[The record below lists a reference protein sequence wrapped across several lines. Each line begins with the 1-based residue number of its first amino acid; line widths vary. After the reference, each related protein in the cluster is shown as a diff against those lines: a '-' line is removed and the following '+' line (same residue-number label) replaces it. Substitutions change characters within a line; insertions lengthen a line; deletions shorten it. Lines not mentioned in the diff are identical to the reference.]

1 MSNTFVSHV
10 LAAHFKSLAFASTFA
25 LGAAAFGQSCG
36 MENLGNLGGASTSPK
51 ATTRDCKTVVGV
63 AQIPGPGVS
72 RGFYWR
78 ENEGIS
84 EIPPMMNEW
93 WGNSFP
99 TAVSFDGSK
108 VVGYGY
114 RNIAGQVGAFR
125 YDRASNTTTQL
136 PVPNFSGSTGYI
148 ATAVSSDGSIVFGS
162 HNFSESG
169 VGIASWM
176 YSTEGGYT
184 FISAPGVYPR
194 MGLISAVSDHDQLQ
208 DIVAVG
214 TGYLTSPTVGGQAV
228 AMRWT
233 QAGGVQALQLGGVSS
248 MAFDVSNDGSVIV
261 GLMEHPTEP
270 GAWAVYRWTA
280 ATGPIVLGISAW
292 VGGNFAKPVAVSGDG
307 LTVVFV
313 AITNYAPPYTPHL
326 LEWTQ
331 SNGLRDMGV
340 FEGGPTTAIQNWQY
354 IAGLSDFGNVLVG
367 MLEADQAIRTRR
379 DSDGDGIFDDWEING
394 VPYVDQNGVA
404 QRFVIDA
411 DGDGDSDADP
421 CHKDLF
427 VEVDAMT
434 GQNLTSLAIDP
445 VTAAF
450 ADAPLNNP
458 DGTTGIRLHTI
469 IDELDLPVIAQW
481 PSVSATSCWPA
492 SFDAYRSAFFGSSAD
507 RLEPARVQARSKA
520 MRYTIIADRAENDW
534 GGCGELP
541 GDNTVI
547 YGGAFAGQFDIG
559 TAWMHEL
566 GHNLGLD
573 HGGGDDINGKPN
585 YPSIMNYAYGYQSSW
600 NEEFWLLDFSRAN
613 SSSTT
618 AMRDID
624 ESCTHENVPIGPSAG
639 RYESM
644 FMPYSTER
652 IVDGVLTRVV
662 EYVSLG
668 GAFADFN
675 ANGEFDS
682 CTASD
687 LNFLNVPSNISL
699 PNTPSPGEVMQSH
712 DDWATVERHLAPRGS
727 LGEAAAAP
735 GYPEDEP
742 TSESIAWI
750 RNNFPPPPGSGPNC
764 DSIDFNNDTSLFDPQ
779 DIDAF
784 LSVYS
789 EGPCIPE
796 AATCSDIDF
805 NNDGSVFDPCDIDAF
820 LLQFSE
826 GPCTLCGE

>member
-84 EIPPMMNEW
+84 EIPPMVNEW

-99 TAVSFDGSK
+99 TAVSLDGSK

-194 MGLISAVSDHDQLQ
+194 MGLISAMSDHDQLQ

-331 SNGLRDMGV
+331 SNG
-340 FEGGPTTAIQNWQY
+340 
-354 IAGLSDFGNVLVG
+354 
-367 MLEADQAIRTRR
+367 
-379 DSDGDGIFDDWEING
+379 
-394 VPYVDQNGVA
+394 
-404 QRFVIDA
+404 
-411 DGDGDSDADP
+411 
-421 CHKDLF
+421 
-427 VEVDAMT
+427 
-434 GQNLTSLAIDP
+434 
-445 VTAAF
+445 
-450 ADAPLNNP
+450 
-458 DGTTGIRLHTI
+458 
-469 IDELDLPVIAQW
+469 
-481 PSVSATSCWPA
+481 
-492 SFDAYRSAFFGSSAD
+492 
-507 RLEPARVQARSKA
+507 
-520 MRYTIIADRAENDW
+520 
-534 GGCGELP
+534 
-541 GDNTVI
+541 
-547 YGGAFAGQFDIG
+547 
-559 TAWMHEL
+559 
-566 GHNLGLD
+566 
-573 HGGGDDINGKPN
+573 
-585 YPSIMNYAYGYQSSW
+585 
-600 NEEFWLLDFSRAN
+600 
-613 SSSTT
+613 
-618 AMRDID
+618 
-624 ESCTHENVPIGPSAG
+624 
-639 RYESM
+639 
-644 FMPYSTER
+644 
-652 IVDGVLTRVV
+652 
-662 EYVSLG
+662 
-668 GAFADFN
+668 
-675 ANGEFDS
+675 
-682 CTASD
+682 
-687 LNFLNVPSNISL
+687 
-699 PNTPSPGEVMQSH
+699 
-712 DDWATVERHLAPRGS
+712 
-727 LGEAAAAP
+727 
-735 GYPEDEP
+735 
-742 TSESIAWI
+742 
-750 RNNFPPPPGSGPNC
+750 
-764 DSIDFNNDTSLFDPQ
+764 
-779 DIDAF
+779 
-784 LSVYS
+784 
-789 EGPCIPE
+789 
-796 AATCSDIDF
+796 
-805 NNDGSVFDPCDIDAF
+805 
-820 LLQFSE
+820 
-826 GPCTLCGE
+826 